1 MTKKRKP
8 LPQQG
13 GSYERSKGGQPVK
26 APAKPATT
34 EKPEKE

>member
-13 GSYERSKGGQPVK
+13 GSYERRKGKLIK
-26 APAKPATT
+26 APARPAQTT
-34 EKPEKE
+34 EPEKE